1 MTGYELSPDAS
12 RDSSYPSGKGI
23 KMPQKKESYI
33 KTVKAGISGIA
44 ISATLFHFYS
54 AYIGF
59 LEPRE
64 QRSIHLFFLL
74 PLLFLLFPGFKKNGE
89 RRTSGIPGITD
100 FILAVLAAIP
110 CLYSYFNAF
119 RINMRLEDV
128 TELLPA
134 EIILGG
140 LMIILVIE
148 ALRRAVSEVMT
159 LLVVIGFSYLLLC
172 EYLPG
177 VLHFRDIH
185 YTEIIETMY
194 LYNGNGM
201 FGSITGISAT
211 MIAIFLIFGAF
222 VEGCGTGRLFTN
234 LGTKIAGRFTG
245 GPAKVAVLTSAL
257 FGTMSGSSSSNVF
270 TTGSFT
276 IPMMKRIGYKP
287 SFAGGVETAASV
299 GGQSAPPIMGA
310 GAFIMAEIT
319 GIPYTSIIYAAVIGS
334 FCYFTMIFVT
344 VHLESRKN
352 NIQGINESEIPLW
365 KDVLKDIHLLI
376 PIALL
381 MTLLILRFSPYYAAF
396 YAVIST
402 FVVSFFR
409 KHTRISPRQ
418 FLNML
423 ITAGKNTAPIAIACV
438 GANMMVAVLTKTGIV
453 VSVGTIVGNIAGSNV
468 AIAGV
473 ILALMTLILGMGVPT
488 TPAYVIAA
496 AVGAPAL
503 MAGFDIPMLAAHF
516 FVFYF
521 AILADATP
529 PVSIASYAAASV
541 AGSNPLITGLQASRL
556 AIAGYVVGF
565 SYLFVPELLMQ
576 GSFYSIVVNVLAIVI
591 GLSVFAAAITG
602 FLRSKINFIL
612 RLVLIPIGLGLALYN
627 PAAPELRI
635 CLALVVLSVL
645 YFWGHVA
652 QHKKKAIFS

>member
-1 MTGYELSPDAS
+1 MSPDS
-12 RDSSYPSGKGI
+12 QKYTNII
-23 KMPQKKESYI
+23 KAVIP
-33 KTVKAGISGIA
+33 VIA
-44 ISATLFHFYS
+44 VTATIFHFWS
-54 AYIGF
+54 ASVGF

-64 QRSIHLFFLL
+64 QRSIHLLLLL
-74 PLLFLLFPGFKKNGE
+74 PLTFLLFPGFAKKGE
-89 RRTSGIPGITD
+89 RRLSGIPGGMDIV
-100 FILAVLAAIP
+100 LAIAAAIP
-110 CLYSYFNAF
+110 CIYSYMNAF

-128 TELLPA
+128 TEVLPA
-134 EIILGG
+134 EMILGG
-140 LMIILVIE
+140 FMIILIIE
-148 ALRRAVSEVMT
+148 SLRRAVSEVMT
-159 LLVVIGFSYLLLC
+159 LLVVIGFSYLLFC
-172 EYLPG
+172 EYMPG
-177 VLHFRDIH
+177 MLHFSNIAVP
-185 YTEIIETMY
+185 EIIETMY

-234 LGTKIAGRFTG
+234 LGTKIAGRYTG

-276 IPMMKRIGYKP
+276 IPMMKRRGYKP

-319 GIPYTSIIYAAVIGS
+319 GIPYTTIILSAVVGS

-344 VHLESRKN
+344 VHLEARKKKVK
-352 NIQGINESEIPLW
+352 GIDSSELPLW
-365 KDVLKDIHLLI
+365 KEIFKDCHLLI
-376 PIALL
+376 PIAVL
-381 MTLLILRFSPYYAAF
+381 MTLLIMRFSPYYAAL
-396 YAVIST
+396 YAVIAM

-409 KHTRISPRQ
+409 RHTWITPRK

-423 ITAGKNTAPIAIACV
+423 VSAGKNTAPIAIACV

-453 VSVGTIVGNIAGSNV
+453 VSVGTMVSSIAGNNLV
-468 AIAGV
+468 IAGL
-473 ILALMTLILGMGVPT
+473 IFCLMTLVLGMGVPT
-488 TPAYVIAA
+488 TPAYVIGA

-503 MAGFDIPMLAAHF
+503 MAGFDVPMLAAHF

-529 PVSIASYAAASV
+529 PVSIASYAAASI
-541 AGSNPLITGLQASRL
+541 AGSNPIVTGFQASRL
-556 AIAGYVVGF
+556 AVAGYIVGF

-576 GSFYSIVVNVLAIVI
+576 GTFYSIVANVLAIVT
-591 GLSVFAAAITG
+591 GLSVFSAGITG
-602 FLRSKINFIL
+602 YFRSGIHYFV
-612 RLVLIPIGLGLALYN
+612 RFCLIPIGLALALYV
-627 PAAPELRI
+627 PITPEIRI
-635 CLALVVLSVL
+635 AGAVGIMSLL
-645 YFWGHVA
+645 YFAGYIRGLRSKTVPA
-652 QHKKKAIFS
+652 

>member
-1 MTGYELSPDAS
+1 M
-12 RDSSYPSGKGI
+12 SSVTEK
-23 KMPQKKESYI
+23 YI
-33 KTVKAGISGIA
+33 KIIKVAIPVIA
-44 ISATLFHFYS
+44 ITATIFHFYS
-54 AYIGF
+54 ASIGF

-64 QRSIHLFFLL
+64 QRSIHLMFLL
-74 PLLFLLFPGFKKNGE
+74 PLTFLLFPGFSKKGK
-89 RRTSGIPGITD
+89 RRLSKIPGVTD
-100 FILAVLAAIP
+100 IVLAIAATVP
-110 CLYSYFNAF
+110 CIYSYMNAF

-140 LMIILVIE
+140 LMTVLVIE
-148 ALRRAVSEVMT
+148 SLRRAVSEVMT
-159 LLVVIGFSYLLLC
+159 LLVVIGFAYLLLC

-177 VLHFRDIH
+177 MLHFSNIEV
-185 YTEIIETMY
+185 TEIIETMY

-211 MIAIFLIFGAF
+211 MISIFLIFGAF

-234 LGTKIAGRFTG
+234 LGTKAAGRYTG

-276 IPMMKRIGYKP
+276 IPMMKRRGYLP

-319 GIPYTSIIYAAVIGS
+319 GIPYTTIILSAVIGS
-334 FCYFTMIFVT
+334 FCYFSMIFVT
-344 VHLESRKN
+344 VHLEARKN
-352 NIQGINESEIPLW
+352 NVKGIDSSEIPLW
-365 KDVLKDIHLLI
+365 KEIVKDLHLLV
-376 PIALL
+376 PIAVL
-381 MTLLILRFSPYYAAF
+381 MTLLIMRFSPYYAAL
-396 YAVIST
+396 YGVVAM
-402 FVVSFFR
+402 FVVTFFR
-409 KHTRISPRQ
+409 KHTRLSPKK
-418 FLNML
+418 FINML
-423 ITAGKNTAPIAIACV
+423 IAAGKNTAPIAIACV
-438 GANMMVAVLTKTGIV
+438 DANMMVAVLTKTGIV
-453 VSVGTIVGNIAGSNV
+453 VSVGTMVSSVAGNSLVVG
-468 AIAGV
+468 GV
-473 ILALMTLILGMGVPT
+473 IFAVMTLVLGMGVPT

-503 MAGFDIPMLAAHF
+503 MSGFDVPMLAAHF

-529 PVSIASYAAASV
+529 PVSIASYAAASI

-556 AIAGYVVGF
+556 AIAGYIVGF

-576 GSFYSIVVNVLAIVI
+576 GTFYSIVTNVFSIIA
-591 GLSVFAAAITG
+591 GLSIFAIGITG
-602 FLRSKINFIL
+602 YFKTTVHYFVRFC
-612 RLVLIPIGLGLALYN
+612 LIPIGLALALYY
-627 PAAPELRI
+627 PITPEIRI
-635 CLALVVLSVL
+635 VGSLIVMGLL
-645 YFWGHVA
+645 YFTGYFAGLRSKTVPA
-652 QHKKKAIFS
+652 

>member
-1 MTGYELSPDAS
+1 M
-12 RDSSYPSGKGI
+12 SSVTEK
-23 KMPQKKESYI
+23 YI
-33 KTVKAGISGIA
+33 KIIKVAIPVIA
-44 ISATLFHFYS
+44 ITATIFHFYS
-54 AYIGF
+54 ASIGF

-64 QRSIHLFFLL
+64 QRSIHLMFLL
-74 PLLFLLFPGFKKNGE
+74 PLTFLLFPGFSKKGK
-89 RRTSGIPGITD
+89 RGLSKIPGVTD
-100 FILAVLAAIP
+100 IVLAIAATVP
-110 CLYSYFNAF
+110 CIYSYMNAF

-140 LMIILVIE
+140 LMTVLVIE
-148 ALRRAVSEVMT
+148 SLRRAVSEVMT
-159 LLVVIGFSYLLLC
+159 LLVVIGFAYLLLC

-177 VLHFRDIH
+177 MLHFSNIEV
-185 YTEIIETMY
+185 TEIIETMY

-211 MIAIFLIFGAF
+211 MISIFLIFGAF

-234 LGTKIAGRFTG
+234 LGTKAAGRYTG

-276 IPMMKRIGYKP
+276 IPMMKRRGYLP

-319 GIPYTSIIYAAVIGS
+319 GIPYTTIILSAVIGS
-334 FCYFTMIFVT
+334 FCYFSMIFVT
-344 VHLESRKN
+344 VHLEARKN
-352 NIQGINESEIPLW
+352 NVKGIDSSEIPLW
-365 KDVLKDIHLLI
+365 KEIVKDLHLLV
-376 PIALL
+376 PIAVL
-381 MTLLILRFSPYYAAF
+381 MTLLIMRFSPYYAAL
-396 YAVIST
+396 YGVVAV
-402 FVVSFFR
+402 FVVTFFR
-409 KHTRISPRQ
+409 KHTRLSPKK
-418 FLNML
+418 FINML
-423 ITAGKNTAPIAIACV
+423 IAAGKNTAPIAIACV

-453 VSVGTIVGNIAGSNV
+453 VSVGTMVSSVAGNSLVVG
-468 AIAGV
+468 GV
-473 ILALMTLILGMGVPT
+473 IFAVMTLVLGMGVPT

-503 MAGFDIPMLAAHF
+503 MSGFDVPMLAAHF

-529 PVSIASYAAASV
+529 PVSIASYAAASI

-556 AIAGYVVGF
+556 AIAGYIVGF

-576 GSFYSIVVNVLAIVI
+576 GTFYSIVTNVFSIIA
-591 GLSVFAAAITG
+591 GLSIFAIGITG
-602 FLRSKINFIL
+602 YFITTVHYFV
-612 RLVLIPIGLGLALYN
+612 RFCLIPIGWHWHCT
-627 PAAPELRI
+627 I
-635 CLALVVLSVL
+635 
-645 YFWGHVA
+645 
-652 QHKKKAIFS
+652 Q

>member
-1 MTGYELSPDAS
+1 M
-12 RDSSYPSGKGI
+12 SSVTEK
-23 KMPQKKESYI
+23 YI
-33 KTVKAGISGIA
+33 KIIKVAIPVIA
-44 ISATLFHFYS
+44 ITATIFHFYS
-54 AYIGF
+54 ASIGF

-64 QRSIHLFFLL
+64 QRSIHLMFLL
-74 PLLFLLFPGFKKNGE
+74 PLTFLLFPGFSKKGK
-89 RRTSGIPGITD
+89 RRLSKIPGVTD
-100 FILAVLAAIP
+100 IVLAIAATVP
-110 CLYSYFNAF
+110 CIYSYMNAF

-140 LMIILVIE
+140 LMTVLVIE
-148 ALRRAVSEVMT
+148 SLRRAVSEVMT
-159 LLVVIGFSYLLLC
+159 LLVVIGFAYLLLC

-177 VLHFRDIH
+177 MLHFSNIEV
-185 YTEIIETMY
+185 TEIIETMY

-211 MIAIFLIFGAF
+211 MISIFLIFGAF

-234 LGTKIAGRFTG
+234 LGTKAAGRYTG

-276 IPMMKRIGYKP
+276 IPMMKRRGYLP

-319 GIPYTSIIYAAVIGS
+319 GIPYTTIILSAVIGS
-334 FCYFTMIFVT
+334 FCYFSMIFVT
-344 VHLESRKN
+344 VHLEARKN
-352 NIQGINESEIPLW
+352 NVKGIDSSEIPLW
-365 KDVLKDIHLLI
+365 KEIVKDLHLLV
-376 PIALL
+376 PIAVL
-381 MTLLILRFSPYYAAF
+381 MTLLIMRFSPYYAAL
-396 YAVIST
+396 YGVVAM
-402 FVVSFFR
+402 FVVTFFR
-409 KHTRISPRQ
+409 KHTRLSPKK
-418 FLNML
+418 FINML
-423 ITAGKNTAPIAIACV
+423 IAAGKNTAPIAIACV

-453 VSVGTIVGNIAGSNV
+453 VSVGTMVSSVAGNSLVVG
-468 AIAGV
+468 GV
-473 ILALMTLILGMGVPT
+473 IFAVMTLVLGMGVPT

-503 MAGFDIPMLAAHF
+503 MSGFDVPMLAAHF

-529 PVSIASYAAASV
+529 PVSIASYAAASI

-556 AIAGYVVGF
+556 AIAGYIVGF

-576 GSFYSIVVNVLAIVI
+576 GTFYSIVTNVFSIIA
-591 GLSVFAAAITG
+591 GLSIFAIGITG
-602 FLRSKINFIL
+602 YFKTTVHYFVRFC
-612 RLVLIPIGLGLALYN
+612 LIPIGLALALYY
-627 PAAPELRI
+627 PITPEIRI
-635 CLALVVLSVL
+635 VGSLIVMGLL
-645 YFWGHVA
+645 YFTGYFAGLRSKTVPA
-652 QHKKKAIFS
+652 

>member
-1 MTGYELSPDAS
+1 MSPSVPKSHD
-12 RDSSYPSGKGI
+12 R
-23 KMPQKKESYI
+23 I
-33 KTVKAGISGIA
+33 KTGIA
-44 ISATLFHFYS
+44 LIAVGATLFHFFS

-64 QRSIHLFFLL
+64 QRSIHLAFLL
-74 PLLFLLFPGFKKNGE
+74 PLVFLLFPGFKKTGE
-89 RRTSGIPGITD
+89 RRQSGLPGLTD
-100 FILAVLAAIP
+100 MALAVLAVIP
-110 CLYSYFNAF
+110 CLYSYFHAF

-128 TELLPA
+128 TDLLPA
-134 EIILGG
+134 EVFLGA
-140 LMIILVIE
+140 LMLILVIE

-159 LLVVIGFSYLLLC
+159 LLVLTGLGYLFFC

-177 VLHFRDIH
+177 ILHFRDIG
-185 YTEIIETMY
+185 YAEIIETMY

-211 MIAIFLIFGAF
+211 MIAIFLIFGSF

-234 LGTKIAGRFTG
+234 LGTKVAGRYTG

-276 IPMMKRIGYKP
+276 IPMMKRLGYKP

-319 GIPYTSIIYAAVIGS
+319 GIPYTTIILSAVIGS
-334 FCYFTMIFVT
+334 FCYFSMIFIT
-344 VHLESRKN
+344 VHLEAQKN
-352 NIQGINESEIPLW
+352 RVQGIDANDIPLW
-365 KDVLKDIHLLI
+365 KDILKDLHLLI

-396 YAVIST
+396 YAVIAT
-402 FVVSFFR
+402 FVVSCLR
-409 KHTRISPRQ
+409 KHTRMTPTS
-418 FLNML
+418 FFNML
-423 ITAGKNTAPIAIACV
+423 IKAGTNTAPIAIACV
-438 GANMMVAVLTKTGIV
+438 GANIMVAVLTKTGIV
-453 VSVGTIVGNIAGSNV
+453 VSIGTIVGNIAGSNV
-468 AIAGV
+468 AVAGL
-473 ILALMTLILGMGVPT
+473 IFALMTLVLGMGVPT

-503 MAGFDIPMLAAHF
+503 MSGFHVPMLAAHF

-529 PVSIASYAAASV
+529 PVSIASYAAASI
-541 AGSNPLITGLQASRL
+541 AKANPLVTGLQASRL

-565 SYLFVPELLMQ
+565 SYLFVPQLLMQ
-576 GSFYSIVVNVLAIVI
+576 GSVYSIIINVLCII
-591 GLSVFAAAITG
+591 FGLTVFASAITG
-602 FLRSKINFIL
+602 YLGGKMPWFLRLI
-612 RLVLIPIGLGLALYN
+612 LIPTGLALALYN
-627 PAAPELRI
+627 PGPPEIRLGLSLAVLVISYFLGQWNQRNIAAQLP
-635 CLALVVLSVL
+635 S
-645 YFWGHVA
+645 
-652 QHKKKAIFS
+652 QS

>member
-1 MTGYELSPDAS
+1 MSQ
-12 RDSSYPSGKGI
+12 PSEKYLKI
-23 KMPQKKESYI
+23 VS
-33 KTVKAGISGIA
+33 SGIA
-44 ISATLFHFYS
+44 GVAIAATIFHFYS

-64 QRSIHLFFLL
+64 QRSIHLAFLL
-74 PLLFLLFPGFKKNGE
+74 PLVYLLFPGFNKNGE
-89 RRTSGIPGITD
+89 RRKSKIPGITD
-100 FILAVLAAIP
+100 FILAGLAILP
-110 CLYSYFNAF
+110 CLYSYFEAY
-119 RINMRLEDV
+119 RINTRLEDV

-148 ALRRAVSEVMT
+148 ALRRGVSEVMT
-159 LLVVIGFSYLLLC
+159 ILVCIGFGYLFFC
-172 EYLPG
+172 EHLPG
-177 VLHFRDIH
+177 ILNFRNIAV
-185 YTEIIETMY
+185 TEIIETMY

-201 FGSITGISAT
+201 FGAITGISAT

-234 LGTKIAGRFTG
+234 LGTKIAGRYTG

-276 IPMMKRIGYKP
+276 IPLMKRIGYKP

-319 GIPYTSIIYAAVIGS
+319 GIPYTTIILSAVIGS
-334 FCYFTMIFVT
+334 FCYFCMIFVT
-344 VHLESRKN
+344 VHLEARKN
-352 NIQGINESEIPLW
+352 NVQGVEEERIPLW
-365 KDVLKDIHLLI
+365 KDVLRDIHLLI

-381 MTLLILRFSPYYAAF
+381 MTLLIMRFSPYYAAF
-396 YAVIST
+396 YAVIAT
-402 FVVSFFR
+402 FVISCCR
-409 KHTRISPRQ
+409 KHTRLDVKR
-418 FLNML
+418 FLNIL
-423 ITAGKNTAPIAIACV
+423 VTAGSNTAPIAIACV

-453 VSVGTIVGNIAGSNV
+453 VSVGTIVGNVAGSNV

-473 ILALMTLILGMGVPT
+473 IFALMTLVLGMGVPT

-503 MAGFDIPMLAAHF
+503 IAGFDIPMLAAHF

-529 PVSIASYAAASV
+529 PVSIASYAAASI
-541 AGSNPLITGLQASRL
+541 ARANPLVTGLQASRL

-576 GSFYSIVVNVLAIVI
+576 GTFYSIVVNVASIVI

-602 FLRSKINFIL
+602 FFRSRIVLPL
-612 RLVLIPIGLGLALYN
+612 RLLLIPVGLGLALYN
-627 PAAPELRI
+627 PAPPEIRVG
-635 CLALVVLSVL
+635 LALGVMALL
-645 YFWGHVA
+645 YFSGMIAERMHIQQKTA
-652 QHKKKAIFS
+652 

>member
-1 MTGYELSPDAS
+1 
-12 RDSSYPSGKGI
+12 
-23 KMPQKKESYI
+23 MPQKKESYI

-473 ILALMTLILGMGVPT
+473 IFALMTLILGMGVPT

>member
-1 MTGYELSPDAS
+1 MPLS
-12 RDSSYPSGKGI
+12 
-23 KMPQKKESYI
+23 KEKYI
-33 KTVKAGISGIA
+33 KIIKSGIAGIA

-64 QRSIHLFFLL
+64 QRSIHLLFLL
-74 PLLFLLFPGFKKNGE
+74 PLAFLLFPGFKKRGK
-89 RRTSGIPGITD
+89 RRLSQIPGVTD
-100 FILAVLAAIP
+100 FIIAILATLP

-128 TELLPA
+128 TDLLPA
-134 EIILGG
+134 EIIMGG

-159 LLVVIGFSYLLLC
+159 LLVLIGFMYLIFS
-172 EYLPG
+172 EYMPG
-177 VLHFRDIH
+177 ILNFRNLEF
-185 YTEIIETMY
+185 TEIIETMY
-194 LYNGNGM
+194 LYNGNGI

-234 LGTKIAGRFTG
+234 LGTKVAGRFTG

-276 IPMMKRIGYKP
+276 IPMMKKIGYKP

-319 GIPYTSIIYAAVIGS
+319 GIPYTTIILSAVIGS

-344 VHLESRKN
+344 VHLEARKN
-352 NIQGINESEIPLW
+352 KVKGIDVAEIPLW
-365 KDVLKDIHLLI
+365 KDIFKDLHLLI

-396 YAVIST
+396 YAVITT
-402 FVVSFFR
+402 FIVSFVR
-409 KHTRISPRQ
+409 KHTRIGFKQ
-418 FLNML
+418 FIRML
-423 ITAGKNTAPIAIACV
+423 ITAGINTAPIAIACV

-453 VSVGTIVGNIAGSNV
+453 VSVGTIVGSIAGDNL
-468 AIAGV
+468 AIAGL
-473 ILALMTLILGMGVPT
+473 IFALMTLVLGMGVPT

-503 MAGFDIPMLAAHF
+503 MAGFHVPILAAHF

-529 PVSIASYAAASV
+529 PVSIASYAAASI
-541 AGSNPLITGLQASRL
+541 AGSNPLVTGLQASRL

-576 GSFYSIVVNVLAIVI
+576 GSFYSIVVNVFAIII
-591 GLSVFAAAITG
+591 GLSVFAVAITG
-602 FLRSKINFIL
+602 FFRIKVHMIL
-612 RLVLIPIGLGLALYN
+612 RMILFPLGLGLALYN
-627 PAAPELRI
+627 PAPPEFRI
-635 CLALVVLSVL
+635 CLAIGILALL
-645 YFWGHVA
+645 YFSGKIVEYR
-652 QHKKKAIFS
+652 QKIIFS

>member
-1 MTGYELSPDAS
+1 MPTANE
-12 RDSSYPSGKGI
+12 KFI
-23 KMPQKKESYI
+23 KII
-33 KTVKAGISGIA
+33 KIVIPGIA
-44 ISATLFHFYS
+44 ISATIFHFYS
-54 AYIGF
+54 ASIGF

-64 QRSIHLFFLL
+64 QRSIHLLFLL
-74 PLLFLLFPGFKKNGE
+74 PLTFLLFPGFSRKGE
-89 RRTSGIPGITD
+89 RRASQIPGVTD
-100 FILAVLAAIP
+100 ILLAIAATVP
-110 CLYSYFNAF
+110 CIYSYMNAF

-128 TELLPA
+128 TEVLPA
-134 EIILGG
+134 EMILGG
-140 LMIILVIE
+140 LMIVLVIE
-148 ALRRAVSEVMT
+148 SLRRAVSEVMT
-159 LLVVIGFSYLLLC
+159 LLVVIGFGYLFFC

-177 VLHFRDIH
+177 MLHFSNLELP
-185 YTEIIETMY
+185 EIIETMY

-234 LGTKIAGRFTG
+234 LGTKVAGKYTG

-276 IPMMKRIGYKP
+276 IPMMKRRGYKP

-319 GIPYTSIIYAAVIGS
+319 GIPYTTIILSAVIGS

-344 VHLESRKN
+344 VHLEARKKKVK
-352 NIQGINESEIPLW
+352 GIDSSEIPLW
-365 KDVLKDIHLLI
+365 REIAKDLHLLI
-376 PIALL
+376 PIVVL
-381 MTLLILRFSPYYAAF
+381 MTLLIMRFSPYFAAL
-396 YAVIST
+396 YAVISM

-409 KHTRISPRQ
+409 KHTRLTPKKFI
-418 FLNML
+418 NIL

-453 VSVGTIVGNIAGSNV
+453 VSIGTMVGSVAGSNL
-468 AIAGV
+468 V
-473 ILALMTLILGMGVPT
+473 IGGLIFALMTLVLGMGVPT

-503 MAGFDIPMLAAHF
+503 MAGFDVPMLAAHF

-529 PVSIASYAAASV
+529 PVSIASYAAASI
-541 AGSNPLITGLQASRL
+541 AGSNPLVTGLQASRL

-576 GSFYSIVVNVLAIVI
+576 GSFYSIVTNVFAILT
-591 GLSVFAAAITG
+591 GLTVFAAGITG
-602 FLRSKINFIL
+602 YFRTSVNLFF
-612 RLVLIPIGLGLALYN
+612 RLCLLPVGLTLALYY
-627 PAAPELRI
+627 PVTPEIRIAA
-635 CLALVVLSVL
+635 ALGVMALL
-645 YFWGHVA
+645 YLTGSFNKTKTVIA
-652 QHKKKAIFS
+652 QEA

>member
-1 MTGYELSPDAS
+1 M
-12 RDSSYPSGKGI
+12 I
-23 KMPQKKESYI
+23 KSAI
-33 KTVKAGISGIA
+33 AGIA
-44 ISATLFHFYS
+44 IAATLFHFYS

-64 QRSIHLFFLL
+64 QRSIHLAFLL
-74 PLLFLLFPGFKKNGE
+74 PLIFLLFPGFKKTGE
-89 RRTSGIPGITD
+89 RRLSQIPGVMDVTLA
-100 FILAVLAAIP
+100 ILAVIP

-128 TELLPA
+128 TDLLPA

-140 LMIILVIE
+140 LMVILVIE

-159 LLVVIGFSYLLLC
+159 LLVVIGFSYLIFC

-177 VLHFRDIH
+177 ILHFRNLGII
-185 YTEIIETMY
+185 EIIETMY

-234 LGTKIAGRFTG
+234 LGTKIAGRYTG

-319 GIPYTSIIYAAVIGS
+319 GIPYTTIILSAVIGS
-334 FCYFTMIFVT
+334 FCYFSMIFIT
-344 VHLESRKN
+344 VHLEAQKN
-352 NIQGINESEIPLW
+352 KVQGIDEREIPLW
-365 KDVLKDIHLLI
+365 KEIFKDIHLLI
-376 PIALL
+376 PITIL

-409 KHTRISPRQ
+409 KHTRITPKK
-418 FLNML
+418 FINML
-423 ITAGKNTAPIAIACV
+423 ITAGNNTAPIAIACV

-473 ILALMTLILGMGVPT
+473 IFALMTLVLGMGVPT

-503 MAGFDIPMLAAHF
+503 MAGFDVPMLAAHF

-529 PVSIASYAAASV
+529 PVSIASYAAASI
-541 AGSNPLITGLQASRL
+541 AKANPLVTGLQASRL

-565 SYLFVPELLMQ
+565 SYLFVPELLFQ
-576 GSFYSIVVNVLAIVI
+576 GSFYSIVVNVFSIII

-602 FLRSKINFIL
+602 FFKAKIHLLI
-612 RLVLIPIGLGLALYN
+612 RLILIPVGLGLALYH
-627 PAAPELRI
+627 PAAPELRVALSLGV
-635 CLALVVLSVL
+635 LALL
-645 YFWGHVA
+645 YFSGQISERRQLNV
-652 QHKKKAIFS
+652 FS

>member
-1 MTGYELSPDAS
+1 MSQ
-12 RDSSYPSGKGI
+12 YPSKSVKI
-23 KMPQKKESYI
+23 I
-33 KTVKAGISGIA
+33 KAGISGIA
-44 ISATLFHFYS
+44 VAATLFHFYS

-64 QRSIHLFFLL
+64 QRSIHLAFLL
-74 PLLFLLFPGFKKNGE
+74 PLCFLLFPGFRKNS
-89 RRTSGIPGITD
+89 RRRLAQIPGIMD
-100 FILAVLAAIP
+100 FLLAILAVFP

-128 TELLPA
+128 TDLLPA
-134 EIILGG
+134 EIILGA
-140 LMIILVIE
+140 LMILLVIE

-159 LLVVIGFSYLLLC
+159 LLVVIGFSYLLFC
-172 EYLPG
+172 EHLPG
-177 VLHFRDIH
+177 ILHFRDIGV
-185 YTEIIETMY
+185 TEIIETMY

-319 GIPYTSIIYAAVIGS
+319 GIPYTTIILSAVIGS
-334 FCYFTMIFVT
+334 FCYFTMIFIT
-344 VHLESRKN
+344 VHLESQKN
-352 NIQGINESEIPLW
+352 KIRGVDENEIPKW
-365 KDVLKDIHLLI
+365 KVIIKDIHLLI
-376 PIALL
+376 PITIL

-396 YAVIST
+396 YTVIST
-402 FVVSFFR
+402 FVISFLR
-409 KHTRISPRQ
+409 KHTRISFKQ
-418 FLNML
+418 FISML
-423 ITAGKNTAPIAIACV
+423 IMAGRNTAPIAIACV

-453 VSVGTIVGNIAGSNV
+453 VSVGTIVGNIAGTNV
-468 AIAGV
+468 AVAGL
-473 ILALMTLILGMGVPT
+473 IFALMTLVLGMGVPT

-529 PVSIASYAAASV
+529 PVSIASYAAASI
-541 AGSNPLITGLQASRL
+541 ARSNPLVTGLQASRL
-556 AIAGYVVGF
+556 AIAGYIVGF
-565 SYLFVPELLMQ
+565 SYLFVPELLFK
-576 GSFYSIVVNVLAIVI
+576 GSFYAITVNVLSIII
-591 GLSVFAAAITG
+591 GLTVFSTAITG
-602 FLRSKINFIL
+602 YMKSKIHPIA
-612 RLVLIPIGLGLALYN
+612 RLALAPAGIGLALYH
-627 PAAPELRI
+627 PVAPELRLLLSSLI
-635 CLALVVLSVL
+635 LVML
-645 YFWGHVA
+645 YFTGQA
-652 QHKKKAIFS
+652 AERRQLNALPQ